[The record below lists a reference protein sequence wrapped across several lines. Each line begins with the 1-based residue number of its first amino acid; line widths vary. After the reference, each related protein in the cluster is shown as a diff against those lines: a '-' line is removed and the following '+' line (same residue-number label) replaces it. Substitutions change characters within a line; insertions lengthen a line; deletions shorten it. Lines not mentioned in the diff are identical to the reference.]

1 MKQHKVILVRRLPM
15 AQSYYAICLF
25 GFIFARRPL
34 SAVEL
39 NHERI
44 HAVQQRELLYV
55 PFLLWYV
62 AEWLVLLVRYRNAT
76 KAYCNIRFERE
87 AYRHEHD
94 LHYLVKRKHYS
105 W

>member
-1 MKQHKVILVRRLPM
+1 M

-34 SAVEL
+34 TAVEL

-62 AEWLVLLVRYRNAT
+62 AEWLG
-76 KAYCNIRFERE
+76 
-87 AYRHEHD
+87 
-94 LHYLVKRKHYS
+94 
-105 W
+105 